1 MIHTLYVYK
10 EKSQNPYHNIAT
22 EKRLLEKVQPG
33 QCILYLWQN
42 KNTVVIGRN
51 QNPWVECRTTQL
63 QEDGGFLARRLSGGG
78 AVFHDSGNLNF
89 TFLVSEEDYDLNK
102 QLSVIEK
109 ACAYAGITAT
119 RSGRNDILAEG
130 CKFSGNA
137 FYHSQGKAY
146 HHGTLLI
153 DVDMENLSKYLTPP
167 KSKLEAKGVA
177 SVRSRV
183 INLKEL
189 SPALTIESMAEY
201 MEKAFGD
208 VYGGAPQATVF
219 SREDLDL
226 IDRYQEK
233 LSDWNWLYGQKLP
246 FSFECSGRFS
256 WGGITLQLQLA
267 SGHIET
273 AQVFTDAMDWSLGET
288 AEKALKGCPFALED
302 MCNAVKDTFGD
313 TEVSRDLCAMLSEQD
328 I

>member
-1 MIHTLYVYK
+1 MVSKLYVYIAD
-10 EKSQNPYHNIAT
+10 SVNPYENIAT
-22 EKRLLEKVQPG
+22 EKRLLEMSEPG
-33 QCILYLWQN
+33 TCILYLWQN

-51 QNPWVECRTTQL
+51 QNPWVECRTTMLEQ
-63 QEDGGFLARRLSGGG
+63 DGGFLARRLSGGG
-78 AVFHDSGNLNF
+78 AVFHDMGNLNF
-89 TFLVSEEDYDLNK
+89 TFLVAEEDYDLDR

-153 DVDMENLSKYLTPP
+153 SVDMPNLGKYLTPP

-183 INLKEL
+183 INLSEL
-189 SPALTIESMAEY
+189 SPSLTIPLMTEY

-208 VYGGAPQATVF
+208 IYGGAPQPLALKD
-219 SREDLDL
+219 EDIFL
-226 IDRYQEK
+226 IDQYK
-233 LSDWNWLYGQKLP
+233 KDLSTWEWLYGQKLP
-246 FSFECSGRFS
+246 FSFECSKRFT
-256 WGGITLQLQLA
+256 WGEVTLQLQLS
-267 SGHIET
+267 SGHIEK
-273 AQVFTDAMDWSLGET
+273 AQAYSDAMDWTIAET
-288 AEKALKGCPFALED
+288 LSNALTGCPFSLTAMRD
-302 MCNAVKDTFGD
+302 KVNSTFSD
-313 TEVSRDLCAMLSEQD
+313 QDIANDICAMLSEQD

>member
-10 EKSQNPYHNIAT
+10 EASVNPYHNIAT

-51 QNPWVECRTTQL
+51 QNPWVECRTSML
-63 QEDGGFLARRLSGGG
+63 QEDGGHLARRLSGGG
-78 AVFHDSGNLNF
+78 AVFHDLGNLNF
-89 TFLVSEEDYDLNK
+89 TFLVAEEDYDLDK
-102 QLSVIEK
+102 QLYVIEK
-109 ACAYAGITAT
+109 ACSYAGITAT
-119 RSGRNDILAEG
+119 RSGRNDVLAEG

-153 DVDMENLSKYLTPP
+153 DADMEKLGKYLTPP

-183 INLKEL
+183 INLREL
-189 SPALTIESMAEY
+189 SPALTVELMAAY
-201 MEKAFGD
+201 MEKAFSD
-208 VYGGAPQATVF
+208 VYGGVPQATEF
-219 SREDLDL
+219 SQEDLDL
-226 IDRYQEK
+226 IDRYQVK

-246 FSFECSGRFS
+246 FSFECSQRFA
-256 WGGITLQLQLA
+256 WGEVTLQLQLA
-267 SGHIET
+267 SGHIEKT
-273 AQVFTDAMDWSLGET
+273 QVYSDSMDWSIAET
-288 AEKALKGCPFALED
+288 LINALTGCPFTLPA
-302 MCNAVKDTFGD
+302 MCAAIENAFRDTD
-313 TEVSRDLCAMLSEQD
+313 ISRDICTMLSRQD

>member
-1 MIHTLYVYK
+1 MIHTLYVYR
-10 EKSQNPYHNIAT
+10 EESVDPYHNIAT
-22 EKRLLEKVQPG
+22 EKLLLEKAEPG
-33 QCILYLWQN
+33 TCILYLWQN

-51 QNPWVECRTTQL
+51 QNPWVECRTTML
-63 QEDGGFLARRLSGGG
+63 EKDGGLLARRLSGGG
-78 AVFHDSGNLNF
+78 AVFHDLGNLNF
-89 TFLVSEEDYDLNK
+89 TFLVAEEDYDLDK

-153 DVDMENLSKYLTPP
+153 DVDMPNLGKYLTPP
-167 KSKLEAKGVA
+167 KSKLDAKGVA

-189 SPALTIESMAEY
+189 SPALTVTSMANY
-201 MEKAFGD
+201 MEKAFGE
-208 VYGGAPQATVF
+208 VYGNTPGSIVLNE
-219 SREDLDL
+219 EDLQL
-226 IDRYQEK
+226 INSYQTE
-233 LSDWNWLYGQKLP
+233 LCDWNWVYGQKLP
-246 FSFECSGRFS
+246 FSFECSDRFS
-256 WGGITLQLQLA
+256 WGGITLQLQIS
-267 SGHIET
+267 SGRIAT
-273 AQVFTDAMDWSLGET
+273 AQIFTDAMDWSLGET
-288 AEKALKGCPFALED
+288 LGKALKDCPFALSA
-302 MCNAVKDTFGD
+302 MCDAIENVFSNTGVAQ
-313 TEVSRDLCAMLSEQD
+313 DLCALLSRQE

>member
-10 EKSQNPYHNIAT
+10 EASVNPYHNIAT

-51 QNPWVECRTTQL
+51 QNPWVECRTTML

-78 AVFHDSGNLNF
+78 AVFHDLGNLNF
-89 TFLVSEEDYDLNK
+89 TFLVAEEDYNLDK

-109 ACAYAGITAT
+109 ACSYAGITAT
-119 RSGRNDILAEG
+119 RSGRNDVLAEG

-146 HHGTLLI
+146 HHGTLLV
-153 DVDMENLSKYLTPP
+153 DVDMPNLGKYLTPS

-183 INLKEL
+183 INLREL
-189 SPALTIESMAEY
+189 SPALTVELMAAY
-201 MEKAFGD
+201 MEKAFSD
-208 VYGGAPQATVF
+208 VYGGKPEAL
-219 SREDLDL
+219 ELDL
-226 IDRYQEK
+226 GDFQLIDIYKKE

-256 WGGITLQLQLA
+256 WGGITLQLQLS
-267 SGHIET
+267 SGHIE
-273 AQVFTDAMDWSLGET
+273 AVQVFTDAMDWSLGEVI
-288 AEKALKGCPFALED
+288 ENALSACPFTLTA
-302 MCNAVKDTFGD
+302 MCDAIKNAFGD
-313 TEVSRDLCAMLSEQD
+313 TEVSRDLCSMLSQQD

>member
-1 MIHTLYVYK
+1 MIQTLYVYK
-10 EKSQNPYHNIAT
+10 EESTNPYHNIAT
-22 EKRLLEKVQPG
+22 EKRLLEKVQSG

-51 QNPWVECRTTQL
+51 QNPWVECRTTML
-63 QEDGGFLARRLSGGG
+63 QEDGGYLARRLSGGG
-78 AVFHDSGNLNF
+78 AVFHDIGNLNF
-89 TFLVSEEDYDLNK
+89 TFLVAEEDYDLDK

-109 ACAYAGITAT
+109 SCSYAGITAT

-146 HHGTLLI
+146 HHGTLL
-153 DVDMENLSKYLTPP
+153 VNADMEKLSKYLTPP
-167 KSKLEAKGVA
+167 KSKLEAKGVS

-183 INLKEL
+183 INLSEL
-189 SPALTIESMAEY
+189 SPTLTIDLLKSY

-208 VYGGAPQATVF
+208 VYGGAPQPLDLDF
-219 SREDLDL
+219 EDLLL
-226 IDRYQEK
+226 IETYTEE
-233 LSDWNWLYGQKLP
+233 LSSWEWLYGQKLP
-246 FSFECSGRFS
+246 FSFECSRRFP
-256 WGGITLQLQLA
+256 WGGIALQLQLS

-273 AQVFTDAMDWSLGET
+273 AQIFTDAMDWTLGET
-288 AEKALKGCPFALED
+288 AEKALTGCPFTLTA
-302 MCNAVKDTFGD
+302 MCNAVKNAFGD
-313 TEVSRDLCAMLSEQD
+313 TEVSQDICTMLSQQD

>member
-10 EKSQNPYHNIAT
+10 EASVNPYHNIAT

-51 QNPWVECRTTQL
+51 QNPWVECRTTML
-63 QEDGGFLARRLSGGG
+63 QEDGGHLARRLSGGG
-78 AVFHDSGNLNF
+78 AVFHDLGNLNF
-89 TFLVSEEDYDLNK
+89 TFLVTEEDYDLDK

-109 ACAYAGITAT
+109 ACSYAGITAT
-119 RSGRNDILAEG
+119 RSGRNDVLAEG

-153 DVDMENLSKYLTPP
+153 DADMEKLGKYLTPP

-183 INLKEL
+183 INLKDL
-189 SPALTIESMAEY
+189 SPTLTIQRMAEY

-208 VYGGAPQATVF
+208 IYAGTPEPVTLNE
-219 SREDLDL
+219 EDLQLVDQ
-226 IDRYQEK
+226 YKSE

-246 FSFECSGRFS
+246 FSFECSDRFS
-256 WGGITLQLQLA
+256 WGGITLQLHLA

-288 AEKALKGCPFALED
+288 VEKALKGCPFTLPA
-302 MCNAVKDTFGD
+302 MCDATQNAFGD
-313 TEVSRDLCAMLSEQD
+313 TDIPRDICEMLKKQD